1 MADSK
6 KTTEKVMEE
15 NEVDEILFT
24 EDQVKGLIKDAV
36 DVALKDYIERTE
48 DPGITLGQ
56 KGVMNPAQLAAAQAG
71 AEVVVVSE
79 KKPWYKRGYEKVAKV
94 IYEHPVATVV
104 LSAAAGCAGKM
115 AWDKAHAE
123 TTDVTAPTLDD
134 GNTFGGYMP
143 Q

>member
-6 KTTEKVMEE
+6 KTTENVEE
-15 NEVDEILFT
+15 VEEILFT

-36 DVALKDYIERTE
+36 DVALKDYIERTA

-71 AEVVVVSE
+71 ADIVVVSD
-79 KKPWYKRGYEKVAKV
+79 KKPWYKRAYEKVARTV
-94 IYEHPVATVV
+94 YEHPVATVM
-104 LSAAAGCAGKM
+104 LSAAAGCACKT
-115 AWDKAHAE
+115 AWDKAHAG
-123 TTDVTAPTLDD
+123 TSSDDVTIPALDD
-134 GNTFGGYMP
+134 GNTFDGYMP

>member
-6 KTTEKVMEE
+6 KTTENVEE
-15 NEVDEILFT
+15 VEEILFT

-36 DVALKDYIERTE
+36 DVALKDYIERTA

-71 AEVVVVSE
+71 ADIVVVSE
-79 KKPWYKRGYEKVAKV
+79 KKPWYKRAYEKVAKTV
-94 IYEHPVATVV
+94 YEHPVATVM

-115 AWDKAHAE
+115 AWDKAHAG
-123 TTDVTAPTLDD
+123 TSSDVTIPALDD
-134 GNTFGGYMP
+134 GNTFDGYMP